1 MGEGPV
7 RLFFGK
13 ISALFLSPCSNHTG
27 FLVIPR
33 EKYSLPLV
41 SLYLLF
47 LPPGMFLPHRLPRS
61 IAHLLQNLCS
71 SGPFSEK
78 LFRTTLHRKRIPSVS
93 LPFSSFSQKLSSP
106 DICCICLL
114 ILLSCSPTPKHVCE
128 SRCVVFSFTSQ
139 WQIEIPKDGHKELSC
154 LRMWH
159 WHFYVERYGGGPM
172 LLPLESWQACD
183 YCQKR
188 CYVIS

>member
-1 MGEGPV
+1 MVLTMGEGPV

-33 EKYSLPLV
+33 EKYFLPFV

-47 LPPGMFLPHRLPRS
+47 LPPGMFLPPCLPRS

-78 LFRTTLHRKRIPSVS
+78 LCRTTLHRKRIPSVS
-93 LPFSSFSQKLSSP
+93 LPFSSSFSQKLSSP

-114 ILLSCSPTPKHVCE
+114 ILLPGSPTPKCMCE
-128 SRCVVFSFTSQ
+128 SRHLVFSFTSQ
-139 WQIEIPKDGHKELSC
+139 WQIKIPKDGHKEISC
-154 LRMWH
+154 LRM
-159 WHFYVERYGGGPM
+159 
-172 LLPLESWQACD
+172 
-183 YCQKR
+183 
-188 CYVIS
+188 